1 MIYTILWPDLIYEQ
15 RGGNS
20 SKHRL
25 IHIEPS
31 NKLRC
36 IKCFKSTLPVL
47 ATVHWMFCRDVSM
60 YFLLSSSCARR
71 FLDDWGFGETNISSL
86 E

>member
-20 SKHRL
+20 SKRRL

-60 YFLLSSSCARR
+60 YFLAIFELC
-71 FLDDWGFGETNISSL
+71 TQIP
-86 E
+86 